1 MVNLKMYV
9 ALYEIL
15 DDFVDQNGFK
25 ERKNNKI
32 LDDAKMHKP
41 PSNMKIAN

>member
-15 DDFVDQNGFK
+15 DYFVDQNGFK

-32 LDDAKMHKP
+32 LDDAK
-41 PSNMKIAN
+41 IA